1 MKQTKYEI
9 QSLNQKLDIISFKY
23 MYIPYSEQEPT
34 SNNTLNQDRPQNCME
49 WEKQMKKKTLCRK
62 IELTAARGIS
72 AC

>member
-1 MKQTKYEI
+1 
-9 QSLNQKLDIISFKY
+9 

-34 SNNTLNQDRPQNCME
+34 SNNTLEQDRPQNCME
-49 WEKQMKKKTLCRK
+49 WEKQMKKKTLCWK